1 MKASPFITR
10 YGLFLCLAVLLIP
23 LPLSA
28 QDEGSE
34 PVARVVVATGE
45 VTARAP
51 DADKRALKRRSA
63 VHQGETVVTGS
74 DSRTQLRFEDG
85 AVIALASNSRLVI
98 ERYRFQE
105 QDKADHAVVRLL
117 TGGLRTLTG
126 EVAETQ
132 PDNYEVETPLA
143 SIGVR
148 GTDYQLALRNET
160 LAVAVWAGR
169 AIVSN
174 EAGTLP
180 LGRNA
185 NYRYATVTA
194 RGLPPSGQLQPPASL
209 TPGDGMVEAAPSG
222 DATEDDGTNDKASGF
237 ETSDTLQ
244 DEQERV
250 LEERTH
256 SDDETS
262 WLPETFT
269 QTTLAASAALGENVQ
284 IRNHLFAEVSNQLT
298 PEQTQYVVKAPG
310 GRFLSLEG
318 AGLERFQQDIGG
330 YGINWGAWNGQPDLL
345 LHEDEQDEAGT
356 PTEPLGQP
364 LFLASAP
371 TLSLSQ
377 IQSRRS
383 TGTRIE
389 FTGVSAAIGDM
400 RDENAGFP
408 VTDLSDAS
416 ISFGNSHMTLN
427 PDTGNLTG
435 LLEVLKGGGDWR
447 WSADL
452 QGQLGETASLEVQNP
467 EYNNT
472 PASTGEARGLVVID
486 ESENALGFLNNF
498 HFQTQDDSASATG
511 ILLLEER

>member
-1 MKASPFITR
+1 MKASSFIPR
-10 YGLFLCLAVLLIP
+10 YGLIVCLAALLVP

-28 QDEGSE
+28 QDEGGE
-34 PVARVVVATGE
+34 PVARVVVASGE

-105 QDKADHAVVRLL
+105 EDEADHAVVRLL

-132 PDNYEVETPLA
+132 PDNYEVKTPLA

-148 GTDYQLALRNET
+148 GTDYQLTLRDET
-160 LAVAVWAGR
+160 LAVAVWEGQAV
-169 AIVSN
+169 VSN
-174 EAGTLP
+174 DAGTLA

-194 RGLPPSGQLQPPASL
+194 RGLPPSGQLQPPPSL
-209 TPGDGMVEAAPSG
+209 TPGDGPAGPAPSG
-222 DATEDDGTNDKASGF
+222 NNTGSNRATDNTSGL

-244 DEQERV
+244 AEQERK
-250 LEERTH
+250 LEKRTH
-256 SDDETS
+256 REDDTS
-262 WLPETFT
+262 WLPDAFT
-269 QTTLAASAALGENVQ
+269 QTTLAASAALGESVQ
-284 IRNHLFAEVSNQLT
+284 ISDHLFSAASNKLAPKQA
-298 PEQTQYVVKAPG
+298 QYVVKAPG

-318 AGLERFQQDIGG
+318 AGLARFQRDVGG

-345 LHEDEQDEAGT
+345 LHEGEQDEAGT

-371 TLSLSQ
+371 TMSLSQ

-383 TGTRIE
+383 TSTRIE

-400 RDENAGFP
+400 RDENAAFP
-408 VTDLSDAS
+408 VTKLTDAS
-416 ISFGNSHMTLN
+416 ISFGNSHMSLN
-427 PDTGNLTG
+427 PDTGDLTG

-452 QGQLGETASLEVQNP
+452 QGQLGEAGALEVQNL
-467 EYNNT
+467 EYNNS

-498 HFQTQDDSASATG
+498 HFETQNGGASATG